1 MSRRH
6 RLVASL
12 LAAFALVF
20 AQLAVSAHACLVA
33 SPMLVADAAS
43 AHGCCNEEREAG
55 GRSAVDNLCVEHC
68 NYGAAS
74 VDGGQPAPATVALS
88 GSPLRVDSL
97 ERALA
102 ADHRPA
108 WFIAAP
114 AAPPPAAI
122 LFGVLRI

>member
-6 RLVASL
+6 RFVASL

-20 AQLAVSAHACLVA
+20 AQLAVSAHACIVANTVLV
-33 SPMLVADAAS
+33 VDAATI
-43 AHGCCNEEREAG
+43 HECCNEDDESG
-55 GRSAVDNLCVEHC
+55 DNSAVDSLCVEHC
-68 NYGAAS
+68 NYGEAS
-74 VDGGQPAPATVALS
+74 FDGGQSAPGTVALS
-88 GSPLRVDSL
+88 GPALRVDSL
-97 ERALA
+97 ERALS
-102 ADHRPA
+102 ADHRPT